1 MSLIEVKG
9 LTKSYGDVHAVRG
22 LDLTIEQGEIFS
34 ILGPNG
40 AGKTTTVEI
49 LEGFRNRD
57 SGSISVLGFDP
68 STKGQ
73 QSREWRNRIG
83 IVLQTSADAGD
94 LTVFETINH
103 FSGYYSNPR
112 DVEEVIHSVGL
123 QDKRDALIRNLSGG
137 QRRRLD
143 VALGIIGNPELLF
156 LDEPTTGFD
165 PEARRAFWSLIKK
178 LRSDG
183 ATILL
188 TTHYLDE
195 AEALADRVAVI
206 NKGVIVEIS
215 TPAEL
220 GGRATSQATVQW
232 RDGDQIKSEK
242 TDNFRRGGL
251 EIRQFARQRESVV
264 FTLLFPV
271 ILLAIF
277 GSVFQD
283 TIAPGVTFSQYFVAG
298 MIASGLVNTG
308 FQALAI
314 TIPMERDVGALKRLR
329 GTPMPASSYFI
340 GKTILIFVSMVI
352 QILLLLGFGIAF
364 FGLNMPTDSSKWLT
378 FTWLVLLGSACS
390 TALGIAFSIVPKSG
404 RGASA
409 VVSPIVIIL
418 QFFSGV
424 FFVFTQLP
432 GWMQQVAAI
441 FPLKWLTQGM
451 RSVFLPDSFASQE
464 VAKSW
469 ELQTTF
475 LVLAVWLIIG
485 IFFSVRKF
493 KWDRD

>member
-22 LDLTIEQGEIFS
+22 VDLTIEQGEIFS

-49 LEGFRNRD
+49 LEGFRVRD
-57 SGSISVLGFDP
+57 SGSVSVLGFDP
-68 STKGQ
+68 NTKGH

-83 IVLQTSADAGD
+83 IVLQSSSDAGD

-123 QDKRDALIRNLSGG
+123 KEKEGALIRTLSGG

-143 VALGIIGNPELLF
+143 VALGIIGNPELIF

-165 PEARRAFWSLIKK
+165 PEARRAFWSLIKQ
-178 LRSDG
+178 LRNDG

-242 TDNFRRGGL
+242 SDN
-251 EIRQFARQRESVV
+251 
-264 FTLLFPV
+264 P
-271 ILLAIF
+271 
-277 GSVFQD
+277 
-283 TIAPGVTFSQYFVAG
+283 
-298 MIASGLVNTG
+298 
-308 FQALAI
+308 
-314 TIPMERDVGALKRLR
+314 
-329 GTPMPASSYFI
+329 
-340 GKTILIFVSMVI
+340 
-352 QILLLLGFGIAF
+352 
-364 FGLNMPTDSSKWLT
+364 
-378 FTWLVLLGSACS
+378 
-390 TALGIAFSIVPKSG
+390 TALVASLSSRFNGEVPELIVTRPSLEDIYLEMIG
-404 RGASA
+404 
-409 VVSPIVIIL
+409 
-418 QFFSGV
+418 GV
-424 FFVFTQLP
+424 H
-432 GWMQQVAAI
+432 
-441 FPLKWLTQGM
+441 
-451 RSVFLPDSFASQE
+451 E
-464 VAKSW
+464 
-469 ELQTTF
+469 
-475 LVLAVWLIIG
+475 
-485 IFFSVRKF
+485 
-493 KWDRD
+493 